1 MAASGGSGL
10 LVPLRGCRSLRP
22 VGPIWRRRGGMGR
35 LRTIHRLHRP
45 TLVVPAA
52 IPGVAGGHPGD
63 GSRSDCRGW
72 TAGRVEAPLV
82 GIRGGGGAA
91 QFRAGDD
98 WCARGEGPD
107 RRLRLD
113 GGRRGIS
120 AWRGRAPGTWRR
132 GHPQTG
138 TGRPGTGDPEGGPL
152 NQGFSRSHQR
162 DHMDASTSKKR
173 ILILGGG
180 FGGIYTARHL
190 EGLFKRRSDVE
201 IVLVSRDN
209 FLLMTQLLFEVFS
222 GTLDVRH
229 ASFPIRAFL
238 RTTRFVE
245 ATVRGIDLERRVV
258 HLAAQGERGELAYDQ
273 LVLALGARTNRVMI
287 PGSEHAFTFKTLA
300 DAFVLRNHVIERF
313 ERADVETDPRRKRQ
327 LLTFA
332 IIGGGLVGV
341 ELFGELT
348 EFVDGITHCYPHVSR
363 DEVRFLLLEGT
374 DRIMPEMDPKLAA
387 YGARV
392 LGKGRGAEI
401 RTNTRVRAI
410 EPGKVHLA
418 PSPLPATGERG
429 RSEGETIEADSIVLV
444 AGIVPNP
451 VVAGLPVER
460 DKRGHIVV
468 DGTMRCPSRPEVWA
482 LGDCASI
489 PAPDGKPYPNLA
501 QHALRE
507 ARVLARN
514 ICGVMSGR
522 PPQPFVYSTL
532 GMMGSLGHSK
542 AFGLLVKVRVRG
554 VVAWFVRR
562 TYYLMQMPG
571 WTRRLRI
578 MIDWAFALLFRPD
591 IGKISL
597 DSEAALLLREA
608 ALAEPVGADHKQ

>member
-1 MAASGGSGL
+1 
-10 LVPLRGCRSLRP
+10 
-22 VGPIWRRRGGMGR
+22 
-35 LRTIHRLHRP
+35 
-45 TLVVPAA
+45 
-52 IPGVAGGHPGD
+52 
-63 GSRSDCRGW
+63 
-72 TAGRVEAPLV
+72 
-82 GIRGGGGAA
+82 
-91 QFRAGDD
+91 
-98 WCARGEGPD
+98 
-107 RRLRLD
+107 
-113 GGRRGIS
+113 
-120 AWRGRAPGTWRR
+120 
-132 GHPQTG
+132 
-138 TGRPGTGDPEGGPL
+138 
-152 NQGFSRSHQR
+152 
-162 DHMDASTSKKR
+162 MDASTSKKR

-209 FLLMTQLLFEVFS
+209 FLLMTPLLFEVFS

-348 EFVDGITHCYPHVSR
+348 GFVDGITHCYPHVSR

-392 LGKGRGAEI
+392 LGKRRGAEI

-418 PSPLPATGERG
+418 PSPLPLSLVAGERG
-429 RSEGETIEADSIVLV
+429 RGEGETIEADSIVLV

-451 VVAGLPVER
+451 VVAGLPVEK

-514 ICGVMSGR
+514 ICGVFQGL
-522 PPQPFVYSTL
+522 PPEPFVYNTL

-542 AFGLLVKVRVRG
+542 GFGQLLKVRVRG
-554 VVAWFVRR
+554 VLAWFVRR
-562 TYYLMQMPG
+562 TYYLLQMPG
-571 WTRRLRI
+571 WARRLRI
-578 MIDWAFALLFRPD
+578 MIDWTFALLFRPD
-591 IGKISL
+591 TVKISL
-597 DSEAALLLREA
+597 DCEAALVLREA
-608 ALAEPVGADHKQ
+608 ASGSGVAEPLDQEEARNGVGTGSSQHAVGGNV